1 MVSYHY
7 GNNKI
12 LNKVEV
18 TNMLQSKRTELE
30 AMKAEE
36 LRQMCKDM
44 GISFYKGKSRLTKAE
59 MIDKLLCEVEN
70 NGNNGEEVVEAN
82 DESIEQTKSEPVKS
96 QEEIE
101 AEEAARLAMR
111 AKYIEEAKVGT
122 IIAFRLES
130 GKVISAMIVK
140 KSTKNRK
147 FKVETK
153 YGAEHIVLFDEILW
167 VRTNKRWPKFIYN
180 LFKENEK
187 SQEVDEDVRDEEAI
201 S

>member
-59 MIDKLLCEVEN
+59 MIDKLLCEAES
-70 NGNNGEEVVEAN
+70 NGEEVVKAN
-82 DESIEQTKSEPVKS
+82 DENTEQTKSEPVKS

-101 AEEAARLAMR
+101 AEEAAKLAMR

-180 LFKENEK
+180 LFKENVK

>member
-36 LRQMCKDM
+36 LRQMCKNM

-70 NGNNGEEVVEAN
+70 NGEEAVEAN
-82 DESIEQTKSEPVKS
+82 DESAEQTKSEPVKS

-101 AEEAARLAMR
+101 TEEAAKLAMR

-180 LFKENEK
+180 LFKENVK

>member
-1 MVSYHY
+1 MVSYRY

-36 LRQMCKDM
+36 LRQMCKNM

-59 MIDKLLCEVEN
+59 MIDKLLCEVES
-70 NGNNGEEVVEAN
+70 NGEEVVEAN
-82 DESIEQTKSEPVKS
+82 DESAEQTKSEPVKS

-101 AEEAARLAMR
+101 AEEAAKLAMR

-153 YGAEHIVLFDEILW
+153 YGAEHIVLFDEVLW

-180 LFKENEK
+180 LFKENAK

>member
-36 LRQMCKDM
+36 LRQMCKNM

-59 MIDKLLCEVEN
+59 MIDKLLCEVES
-70 NGNNGEEVVEAN
+70 NGEEVVEAN
-82 DESIEQTKSEPVKS
+82 DKSAEQAKSEPVKS

-180 LFKENEK
+180 LFKENVK

>member
-1 MVSYHY
+1 MVSYHC

-18 TNMLQSKRTELE
+18 TNMLQSKRTELT
-30 AMKAEE
+30 AMKVEE
-36 LRQMCKDM
+36 LRQMCKNM
-44 GISFYKGKSRLTKAE
+44 GISFYKGKSRLTKTE
-59 MIDKLLCEVEN
+59 MIDKLLCEVES
-70 NGNNGEEVVEAN
+70 NGEEVVEAN
-82 DESIEQTKSEPVKS
+82 DESTEQIKSEPVKS

-101 AEEAARLAMR
+101 AEEAAKLAMR

-180 LFKENEK
+180 LFKENVK

>member
-36 LRQMCKDM
+36 LRQMCKNM

-59 MIDKLLCEVEN
+59 MIDKLLCEVES
-70 NGNNGEEVVEAN
+70 NGEEVVEAN
-82 DESIEQTKSEPVKS
+82 DKSAEQAKSEPVKS

-101 AEEAARLAMR
+101 AEEAAKLAMR

-140 KSTKNRK
+140 KSAKNRK

-180 LFKENEK
+180 LFKENVK

>member
-44 GISFYKGKSRLTKAE
+44 GVSFYKGKSRLTKAE
-59 MIDKLLCEVEN
+59 MIDKLLCEVES
-70 NGNNGEEVVEAN
+70 NGEEVVEAN
-82 DESIEQTKSEPVKS
+82 DESAEQAKSEPVKS

-101 AEEAARLAMR
+101 AEEAAKLAMR

-180 LFKENEK
+180 LFKENVK

>member
-1 MVSYHY
+1 MVSYRY
-7 GNNKI
+7 SNNKI

-36 LRQMCKDM
+36 LRQMCKNM

-59 MIDKLLCEVEN
+59 MIDKLLCEVES
-70 NGNNGEEVVEAN
+70 NGEEVVEAN
-82 DESIEQTKSEPVKS
+82 DESAEQTKSEPVKS

-101 AEEAARLAMR
+101 AEEAAKLAMR

-180 LFKENEK
+180 LFKENVK

>member
-59 MIDKLLCEVEN
+59 MIDKLLCEVES
-70 NGNNGEEVVEAN
+70 NGEEVVEAN
-82 DESIEQTKSEPVKS
+82 DENVEQAKSEPVKS

-101 AEEAARLAMR
+101 AEEAAKLAMR

-180 LFKENEK
+180 LFKENVK

-201 S
+201 N

>member
-1 MVSYHY
+1 MVSYRY
-7 GNNKI
+7 GNNKM

-36 LRQMCKDM
+36 LRQMCKNM

-59 MIDKLLCEVEN
+59 MIDKLLCEVES
-70 NGNNGEEVVEAN
+70 NGEEVIEAN
-82 DESIEQTKSEPVKS
+82 DENAEQTKSEPVKS

-101 AEEAARLAMR
+101 AEEAAKLAMR

-180 LFKENEK
+180 LFKENVK

>member
-59 MIDKLLCEVEN
+59 MIDKLLCEVES
-70 NGNNGEEVVEAN
+70 NGEEVVEAN
-82 DESIEQTKSEPVKS
+82 DKSVEQAKSEPVKS

-101 AEEAARLAMR
+101 AEEAAKLAMR

-180 LFKENEK
+180 LFKENVK

>member
-1 MVSYHY
+1 MVSYRY

-36 LRQMCKDM
+36 LRQMCKNM

-59 MIDKLLCEVEN
+59 MIDKLLCEVES
-70 NGNNGEEVVEAN
+70 NGEEVVEAN
-82 DESIEQTKSEPVKS
+82 DKSVEQAKSEPVKS

-101 AEEAARLAMR
+101 AEEAAKLAMR

-180 LFKENEK
+180 LFKENVK

>member
-1 MVSYHY
+1 MVSYRY

-36 LRQMCKDM
+36 LRQMCKNM

-59 MIDKLLCEVEN
+59 MIDKLLCEVES
-70 NGNNGEEVVEAN
+70 NGEEVVEAN
-82 DESIEQTKSEPVKS
+82 DESAEQTKSEPVKS
-96 QEEIE
+96 QEDIE
-101 AEEAARLAMR
+101 AEEAAKLAMR

-180 LFKENEK
+180 LFKENVK

>member
-36 LRQMCKDM
+36 LRQMCKNM

-59 MIDKLLCEVEN
+59 MIDKLLREVES
-70 NGNNGEEVVEAN
+70 NGEEVVEAN
-82 DESIEQTKSEPVKS
+82 DESAEQTKSEPVKS

-101 AEEAARLAMR
+101 AEEAAKLAMR

-180 LFKENEK
+180 LFKENVK

>member
-1 MVSYHY
+1 
-7 GNNKI
+7 
-12 LNKVEV
+12 
-18 TNMLQSKRTELE
+18 MLQSKRTELE

-36 LRQMCKDM
+36 LRQMCKNM

-59 MIDKLLCEVEN
+59 MIDKLLCEVES
-70 NGNNGEEVVEAN
+70 NGEEVVEAN
-82 DESIEQTKSEPVKS
+82 DKSVEQTKSEPVKS
-96 QEEIE
+96 KEEFE
-101 AEEAARLAMR
+101 AEEAAKLAMR

-180 LFKENEK
+180 LFKENVK
-187 SQEVDEDVRDEEAI
+187 SQEVDEDARDEEAI

>member
-36 LRQMCKDM
+36 LRQMCKNM

-70 NGNNGEEVVEAN
+70 NGEEVVEAN
-82 DESIEQTKSEPVKS
+82 DKSVEQAKSEPVKS

-101 AEEAARLAMR
+101 AEEAAKLAMR

-180 LFKENEK
+180 LFKENVK

-201 S
+201 G

>member
-30 AMKAEE
+30 AMTAEE
-36 LRQMCKDM
+36 LRQMCKNM

-59 MIDKLLCEVEN
+59 MIDKLLCEVESS
-70 NGNNGEEVVEAN
+70 GEEVVEVN
-82 DESIEQTKSEPVKS
+82 DESVEQAKSEPVKS

-101 AEEAARLAMR
+101 AEEAAKLAMR

-180 LFKENEK
+180 LFKENVK
-187 SQEVDEDVRDEEAI
+187 SQEVDEDVRDEETI

>member
-70 NGNNGEEVVEAN
+70 NGEEVVEAN
-82 DESIEQTKSEPVKS
+82 DESAEQAKSEPVKS

-101 AEEAARLAMR
+101 AEEAAKLAMR

-180 LFKENEK
+180 LFKENVK

>member
-36 LRQMCKDM
+36 LRQMCKNM

-59 MIDKLLCEVEN
+59 MIDKLLCEVES
-70 NGNNGEEVVEAN
+70 NGEEVVEAN
-82 DESIEQTKSEPVKS
+82 DKSVEQAKSEPVKS

-180 LFKENEK
+180 LFKENVK

>member
-59 MIDKLLCEVEN
+59 MIDKLLCEVES
-70 NGNNGEEVVEAN
+70 NGEEVVEAN
-82 DESIEQTKSEPVKS
+82 DESVEQAKSEPVKS

-101 AEEAARLAMR
+101 AEEAAKLAMR

-180 LFKENEK
+180 LFKENVK

>member
-1 MVSYHY
+1 MVSYRY

-36 LRQMCKDM
+36 LRQMCKNM
-44 GISFYKGKSRLTKAE
+44 GISFYKGKSRLTKAA

-70 NGNNGEEVVEAN
+70 NGEEVVEASN
-82 DESIEQTKSEPVKS
+82 ESIEQTKSEPVKS

-101 AEEAARLAMR
+101 AEEAAKLAMR

-180 LFKENEK
+180 LFKENVK